1 MESEEPPIKSVE
13 LMREIRARINKD
25 IEGMSFEEIKRYFDD
40 KLAKSEIWQRLEKKS
55 PTSSR

>member
-55 PTSSR
+55 PTS